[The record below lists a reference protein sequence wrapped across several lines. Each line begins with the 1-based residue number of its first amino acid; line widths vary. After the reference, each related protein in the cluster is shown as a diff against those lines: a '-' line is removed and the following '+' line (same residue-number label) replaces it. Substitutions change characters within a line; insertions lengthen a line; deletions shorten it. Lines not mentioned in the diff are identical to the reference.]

1 MTYENDPAGNAR
13 RHEAER
19 VARANP
25 NSSNMWIGGAVAL
38 AVVIAVVA
46 YAMSDGTTTTADN
59 RPAVT
64 ETRSTTGSGTTTP
77 PATIERST
85 TGSGAT
91 SPTPKVQE
99 KPANPAAPGQT
110 APATPPA
117 TNR

>member
-1 MTYENDPAGNAR
+1 MTNFHDDPDTAIRQRQAELRARHNPSSAGIWLAG
-13 RHEAER
+13 
-19 VARANP
+19 VA
-25 NSSNMWIGGAVAL
+25 AL

-46 YAMSDGTTTTADN
+46 YAVSDGTTTTADN

-77 PATIERST
+77 PATINRST

-91 SPTPKVQE
+91 SPAPKVQE

-110 APATPPA
+110 PPA